1 MAHNNLL
8 SAGQPTL
15 ACRLMPTEYQ
25 IDRTQELVLSRAWG
39 VLNRD
44 DLFDHGQRLRAD
56 PDFKPHYRQLWDFTE
71 ITKSELSY
79 AELAVIA
86 KVSIF
91 APTSRRAILAP
102 VDVVFGMARM
112 FQMLKESEGETGI
125 RVFRQ
130 RSEALRWL
138 ETGADPAPRPRG
150 SSPP

>member
-1 MAHNNLL
+1 MN
-8 SAGQPTL
+8 
-15 ACRLMPTEYQ
+15 
-25 IDRTQELVLSRAWG
+25 RT
-39 VLNRD
+39 
-44 DLFDHGQRLRAD
+44 DLTDHGERLRAD
-56 PDFKPHYRQLWDFTE
+56 PDFKPHFRQLWDLTE

-79 AELAVIA
+79 AELTGMA
-86 KVSIF
+86 KISVF

-138 ETGADPAPRPRG
+138 ETGEDPAPPPRG

>member
-1 MAHNNLL
+1 
-8 SAGQPTL
+8 
-15 ACRLMPTEYQ
+15 MPAEYQ
-25 IDRTQELVLSRAWG
+25 IDQTQGLVLSRASG
-39 VLNRD
+39 VLLRE
-44 DLFDHGQRLRAD
+44 DLMSHGTRLRGD

-79 AELAVIA
+79 AELTAMA
-86 KVSIF
+86 KISVF

-112 FQMLKESEGETGI
+112 FQMLKETEGETGI
-125 RVFRQ
+125 RVFRK

-138 ETGADPAPRPRG
+138 ETGEDPAPPPRG